1 MALLTKGRI
10 WVTDEET
17 QKQLLER
24 GFGEDHGG
32 KVLLSPEETLFLKE
46 KRKDFPVHDHKK
58 TDLDFEELM
67 KKFVKLDKDFPR
79 KYIVYRD
86 LRSRG
91 FIVKTGFKFGTH
103 YRVYGRGVRPGEG
116 HAIWLVHAVPEEYKC
131 DFQDFSRS
139 IRLAQNVRKK
149 MIYALVDK
157 EGDITYYKIER
168 FKP

>member
-1 MALLTKGRI
+1 MALLADGKV
-10 WVTDEET
+10 WVTDEKTAQE
-17 QKQLLER
+17 LLER
-24 GFGEDHGG
+24 GFGEDHDG

-46 KRKDFPVHDHKK
+46 KRKNFVVEDEKGK
-58 TDLDFEELM
+58 QLEFEDLM
-67 KKFVKLDKDFPR
+67 KIFTKMDKDFPR

-86 LRSRG
+86 IRARG

-116 HAIWLVHAVPEEYKC
+116 HAIWLVHCVPEDYKC
-131 DFQDFSRS
+131 DFQDFSRAV
-139 IRLAQNVRKK
+139 RLAQNVRKK

-168 FKP
+168 FRP

>member
-1 MALLTKGRI
+1 MALLTEGRI
-10 WVTDEET
+10 WVTDEKVIQE
-17 QKQLLER
+17 LLER

-46 KRKDFPVHDHKK
+46 KRKNFVIEDPKGKK
-58 TDLDFEELM
+58 LEFKDLM
-67 KKFVKLDKDFPR
+67 KLFTKKDKVFPL

-86 LRSRG
+86 IRARG

-103 YRVYGRGVRPGEG
+103 YRIYGRGVRPGEG

-139 IRLAQNVRKK
+139 VRLAQNVRKK

-168 FKP
+168 FRP